1 MRVKDMDKREA
12 IRQATLE
19 IVAEQGLSAI
29 KMADIA
35 RRVGISPS
43 TLYVYFANK
52 EDLVKTLF
60 QEILRDMVSEVVK
73 EFDPAKPFKISLRQI
88 WELYLRY
95 LVDNHLALFF
105 YESVKN
111 SPYFYEA
118 AADIKMVEMAGPM
131 QLFKIGKAQLLLK
144 DIDEEILLATLGGI
158 TEHMSKLFIQK
169 AYPMDAHHIDLCFG
183 ILWDSIRA

>member
-1 MRVKDMDKREA
+1 MRVKDMDKRAA
-12 IRQATLE
+12 IKQATLE

-60 QEILRDMVSEVVK
+60 QEILRDMVTEVVR

-111 SPYFYEA
+111 SPYFHEA

-131 QLFKIGKAQLLLK
+131 RLFKIGKAQLLLK

-169 AYPMDAHHIDLCFG
+169 TYPLDAHHIDLCFG

>member
-1 MRVKDMDKREA
+1 MRVKDMDKRAA
-12 IRQATLE
+12 IKQATLE

-60 QEILRDMVSEVVK
+60 QEILRDMVTEVVR

-105 YESVKN
+105 YE
-111 SPYFYEA
+111 A

-131 QLFKIGKAQLLLK
+131 RLFKIGKAQLLLK

-169 AYPMDAHHIDLCFG
+169 AYPLDAHHIDLCFG